1 MKPMHYV
8 IIDTKTKLSFQ
19 VLPYLLV
26 PARKRGVKQARI
38 SRKIAGD
45 QFFMFMQVKNLKKLS
60 IQKIYLLSS
69 YNDTP
74 AFSRTHISIFDLYI

>member
-1 MKPMHYV
+1 MQYV
-8 IIDTKTKLSFQ
+8 IIDTKTKLSFR

-45 QFFMFMQVKNLKKLS
+45 QFFMFMQVINLKKLS
-60 IQKIYLLSS
+60 TENLF
-69 YNDTP
+69 
-74 AFSRTHISIFDLYI
+74 AIFI